1 MRLLDRID
9 VFAGSLQQLG
19 CSEQTIVVLSTWM
32 VARGINRLH
41 VISLEETISHSFMK
55 T

>member
-19 CSEQTIVVLSTWM
+19 CPKKTIVV
-32 VARGINRLH
+32 
-41 VISLEETISHSFMK
+41 
-55 T
+55 